1 MCVTYAV
8 MRQAAGEAL
17 RLRICLFHCSKR
29 FFAMQRFSRSERRD
43 TDAARRTPKPSAAQ
57 NCPTTVFSSENGP
70 QAAFSAFPSRQSA
83 KRRRPDACLSAL
95 ETVRSQRIS
104 IFFQKTLDFL
114 LHPCYD
120 NEAVSQEAHGVLAQ
134 LGERHTGSVEV
145 SGSIPLCSTKSDPD
159 EHTADPLYGRR
170 CVRFGLRVTKMKKG
184 WRTESLYCVRQPLC
198 MFIYSA
204 HPSLPAHPRQ
214 PS

>member
-8 MRQAAGEAL
+8 MRQAAGEAV

-145 SGSIPLCSTKSDPD
+145 SGSIPLCSTRIRTFCES
-159 EHTADPLYGRR
+159 T
-170 CVRFGLRVTKMKKG
+170 RFGFFFFFVKTAGAPSVWTAPRLMFSPV
-184 WRTESLYCVRQPLC
+184 SLHSEC
-198 MFIYSA
+198 
-204 HPSLPAHPRQ
+204 
-214 PS
+214 